1 MNLETE
7 ISRRRLLQGLGVATV
22 AAAPVVLA
30 ACGDDDSSS
39 SADIDEANDLKIVE
53 AGQAREFVMVA
64 VYTRLLEVAPPA
76 AKPLVQEILTQEQ
89 AHATGLSTVITD
101 LGGTPVKPVS
111 STNPA
116 VEASGL
122 RDWPQG
128 RTRVIG
134 IEEGTSRDYVGE
146 IPKLTIGDLRATW
159 TSLATA
165 ASQHITVLESL
176 PR

>member
-1 MNLETE
+1 MNAETE
-7 ISRRRLLQGLGVATV
+7 ISRRHLLQGLSIATV

-53 AGQAREFVMVA
+53 AGQAHEFVMVA
-64 VYTRLLEVAPPA
+64 VYTRLLELAPPA

-101 LGGTPVKPVS
+101 LGGSPVKPDS
-111 STNPA
+111 SKNKQ
-116 VEASGL
+116 VSGL
-122 RDWPQG
+122 RDWPRG
-128 RTRVIG
+128 RAQVIG
-134 IEEGTSRDYVGE
+134 IEQGTSRDYISQ

-159 TSLATA
+159 TSLATSA
-165 ASQHITVLESL
+165 AQHITVLEGV
-176 PR
+176 PQ

>member
-7 ISRRRLLQGLGVATV
+7 ISRRHLLQGLGLATV
-22 AAAPVVLA
+22 AAAPIVLA

-39 SADIDEANDLKIVE
+39 SVDIDEANDLKIVE

-64 VYTRLLEVAPPA
+64 VYTRLLELAPPA

-101 LGGTPVKPVS
+101 LGGSPVKPDS
-111 STNPA
+111 SKNGQAT
-116 VEASGL
+116 GL
-122 RDWPQG
+122 RDWPRSKAQ
-128 RTRVIG
+128 VIG
-134 IEEGTSRDYVGE
+134 IEQATSRDYIAQ

-159 TSLATA
+159 TSLATSA
-165 ASQHITVLESL
+165 AQHITVLESV
-176 PR
+176 PQ